1 MSTILHNIKNLIPFL
16 PIKDVTLAN
25 KFLEN
30 RDFES
35 LQELIN
41 SSIYIIKKNLKSVNP
56 REEYLALNLDK
67 LASLKAEVDLY
78 AIQLEIPELD
88 LEEEE
93 TDDE

>member
-1 MSTILHNIKNLIPFL
+1 MSTILHNIKILIPFL
-16 PIKDVTLAN
+16 PTKDVTLAN

-30 RDFES
+30 RDFNS

-56 REEYLALNLDK
+56 REEYLTVNLDK
-67 LASLKAEVDLY
+67 LATLKAEVDLY
-78 AIQLEIPELD
+78 TTQLEIPELE